1 MLALT
6 VSRRKTYKNLRQCTN
21 GEGGGDI
28 FVLLSEILSA
38 AFNLLTL
45 KTIGTQVMAMRSY
58 DIKFISFLDI
68 SGNKGDK
75 TQIECRDILL
85 RHFDLKI

>member
-21 GEGGGDI
+21 GEGRG

>member
-21 GEGGGDI
+21 GEGGGGDI

-38 AFNLLTL
+38 AFNL
-45 KTIGTQVMAMRSY
+45 
-58 DIKFISFLDI
+58 
-68 SGNKGDK
+68 N
-75 TQIECRDILL
+75 
-85 RHFDLKI
+85 FDLKNNRDPGHGHEEL

>member
-1 MLALT
+1 MG
-6 VSRRKTYKNLRQCTN
+6 R
-21 GEGGGDI
+21 GGDI

-58 DIKFISFLDI
+58 DIKFISISFLDI

>member
-21 GEGGGDI
+21 GEGGG

-68 SGNKGDK
+68 SGNNGDK
-75 TQIECRDILL
+75 TQTECRDILL

>member
-1 MLALT
+1 MG
-6 VSRRKTYKNLRQCTN
+6 R
-21 GEGGGDI
+21 GGGGGDI

-75 TQIECRDILL
+75 TQTECRDILL